1 MKKGLSERIE
11 QFYLEVT
18 AAVAAK
24 ELSYRYK
31 DIDLLPTAIQFYLN
45 EFINSF
51 SFFKEIESIQDEAE
65 WRRFIEKYVN
75 GFAPK
80 ISFFKRI
87 QLAATD
93 VLRYFASLRAGKP
106 QVADYYFFITNNKFL
121 KFTADIKLEL
131 ENQTSKQAAYLIW
144 ERKDQSLVANTLYAL
159 PSLAFPRVW
168 QRDYSRFR
176 NYSLLVDRVLGY
188 QLQSQTKKVILVE
201 GCVLAEHIVALVSR
215 KLQIP
220 NVCLQWG
227 FFAKTVT
234 QAGWRTMPFDQ
245 FLVWGA
251 FYQKAFSAYS
261 PQLSCVP
268 VGHPTLSFA
277 DNLTKKKSVLFGVQ
291 KVMGDHITE
300 ADIYRFLDFAVQF
313 AQNHPDF
320 EVIIRSHPDFNIPEN
335 YLTNPSNPS
344 NLVWHNYRAFTLSQS
359 FENAKYCVS
368 ISSTLSTESIAHG
381 CYPLFLRASETPLQV
396 YDLLATSNDF
406 THVFDFSNF
415 DAGIMHLEALDTT
428 LYLNELKQQ
437 MFTHLGKTAVNSI
450 VDKIRN

>member
-1 MKKGLSERIE
+1 MKNGLSERIE

-24 ELSYRYK
+24 ELNYRYK

-51 SFFKEIESIQDEAE
+51 SFFKEIESIQNEAE
-65 WRRFIEKYVN
+65 WHRFIAKYVN

-80 ISFFKRI
+80 ISLLKRI
-87 QLAATD
+87 QLAASD
-93 VLRYFASLRAGKP
+93 VLRYVASLRAGKP
-106 QVADYYFFITNNKFL
+106 QAADYYFFITNNKFL

-131 ENQTSKQAAYLIW
+131 EKQTAKQAAYLIW
-144 ERKDQSLVANTLYAL
+144 ERKDQSLVDNALYAL
-159 PSLAFPRVW
+159 PAMAFPAVW
-168 QRDYSRFR
+168 TRDYSRFR

-188 QLQSQTKKVILVE
+188 HLKNQTKKIILVE

-215 KLQIP
+215 KLTIP
-220 NVCLQWG
+220 NVCIQWG

-234 QAGWRTMPFDQ
+234 QAGWRNMPFDQ
-245 FLVWGA
+245 FLVWGT
-251 FYQKAFSAYS
+251 FYKKAFSAYN
-261 PQLSCVP
+261 PQLSCLP

-277 DNLTKKKSVLFGVQ
+277 NELVKNKSILFGVQ

-300 ADIYRFLDFAVQF
+300 ADIYRFLDFAIQF

-320 EVIIRSHPDFNIPEN
+320 EVIIRSHPDFNIPES
-335 YLTNPSNPS
+335 YLNNSANPK
-344 NLVWHNYRAFTLSQS
+344 NLVWHNYRAFTLTQS
-359 FENAKYCVS
+359 FEKAKYCVS

-415 DAGIMHLEALDTT
+415 DAGILHLETLDTA
-428 LYLNELKQQ
+428 LYLNELRQQ
-437 MFTHLGKTAVNSI
+437 MFTHLGKTAVSTI
-450 VDKIRN
+450 VENIRN